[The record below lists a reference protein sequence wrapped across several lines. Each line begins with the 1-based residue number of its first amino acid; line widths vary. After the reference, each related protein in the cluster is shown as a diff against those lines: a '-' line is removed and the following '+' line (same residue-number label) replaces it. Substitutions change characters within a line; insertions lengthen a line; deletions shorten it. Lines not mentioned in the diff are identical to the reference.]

1 VKKVKNGGFL
11 RFWLKKAKN
20 GQKRGFLG
28 VSREVQKGLKRGLF
42 RGV

>member
-1 VKKVKNGGFL
+1 VKKEGFWG
-11 RFWLKKAKN
+11 FWLKKAKK

-28 VSREVQKGLKRGLF
+28 VSREAQKGLKRGLF